1 MSVSGSSVTGEE
13 SGGGEVRTTVVD
25 AGATT
30 STAAAATTLTA
41 VTGHPSAP
49 STSHIAVRDLPTVGV
64 LRASPSCSPTESY
77 GTSSPRLPPTPRY
90 TPSPERRG
98 EELEQEV
105 TMEEQPLSDSFPASA
120 GKGKTVAAKGKG
132 KAVTGDNTRF
142 QLDRAFNDVG
152 YFTIV

>member
-1 MSVSGSSVTGEE
+1 MSVSNGATGEG
-13 SGGGEVRTTVVD
+13 SGGDEVRTTVVD
-25 AGATT
+25 GGVTT
-30 STAAAATTLTA
+30 STA
-41 VTGHPSAP
+41 VTGHPSTP
-49 STSHIAVRDLPTVGV
+49 STSNIAVKDLPTVGV
-64 LRASPSCSPTESY
+64 LRGSPSCSPTESY